1 LDLAKKSKR
10 LAREEFLY
18 TNLSFEVIQSF
29 IDQTSLMCQQAGM
42 FRLPQLVPLVEGIVM
57 LIMYFRL
64 TDRSLLSNT
73 VIASFVL
80 DH

>member
-1 LDLAKKSKR
+1 
-10 LAREEFLY
+10 
-18 TNLSFEVIQSF
+18 
-29 IDQTSLMCQQAGM
+29 M
-42 FRLPQLVPLVEGIVM
+42 FRLPQLVPPVDGVVM
-57 LIMYFRL
+57 LIMYFGL